1 MLCCDQCTSLY
12 GMPSYLFIV
21 CSCCCFS
28 VVTISSPPLL
38 RSLGQKN
45 VKILGFL
52 KIFSFYRGT
61 VTSKRTSTIDLKN
74 SCHLNPQQF
83 EFFIQADQFHSYI
96 SVFCFLVVTPD
107 ILAYNY
113 KSSCAFGQEAL
124 AIYWLICTFL
134 CRSKNTSLSW
144 VFLSLSSK
152 ST

>member
-38 RSLGQKN
+38 RSFGQKN

-52 KIFSFYRGT
+52 KNFSFYRGT
-61 VTSKRTSTIDLKN
+61 VTSKRTSNIGLKN